1 MIIASIVFAATGA
14 FVLNLLLIPAV
25 MTLSHRFEWYDE
37 KNDRKIHTEDTP
49 RLGGVGIFLSFLI
62 VVAVVLL
69 TRGGFREPG
78 RYLPLIAGTVIIH
91 FLGLLDDF
99 INLVAARKFLLQVL
113 AAVIVSLGPFRID
126 AIALPFMEGAL
137 ELGWAAYPV
146 TIIWIVSISNAVNLI
161 DGADGLAGGVSA
173 IAALFLGTI
182 AAHSGNLTLAL
193 FSFALVGSVVG
204 FLVYNFPPAR
214 IFMGDSGSLLLGFLL
229 ATLPLVGFTEGAP
242 FPAIPVITLLFLPI
256 IDTLLAIVRR
266 LSRGQPVHQ
275 ADREHI
281 HHRLIDRG
289 FGPRK
294 LLVSIYAGGALLGLT
309 ALSWFVLPPPFNG
322 IVDFFVWGAVITVTL
337 GLGKKERP
345 KGAV

>member
-1 MIIASIVFAATGA
+1 
-14 FVLNLLLIPAV
+14 
-25 MTLSHRFEWYDE
+25 MTLSHKFEWYDE

-62 VVAVVLL
+62 VVAVILL
-69 TRGGFREPG
+69 TRRGFAEPS
-78 RYLPLIAGTVIIH
+78 RYLPLIGGIVIIH

-99 INLVAARKFLLQVL
+99 INLVAARKFLLQLL

-126 AIALPFMEGAL
+126 AIALPFVSGAI
-137 ELGWAAYPV
+137 ELGWAAYPITV
-146 TIIWIVSISNAVNLI
+146 LWIVSISNAVNLI

-182 AAHSGNLTLAL
+182 AAHSGNVTLAL
-193 FSFALVGSVVG
+193 LAFALVGSIVG

-229 ATLPLVGFTEGAP
+229 ATLPLVGFSEGAP

-256 IDTLLAIVRR
+256 IDTLMAIIRR
-266 LSRGQPVHQ
+266 ISRGQPVHQ

-281 HHRLIDRG
+281 HHLLIDRG

-294 LLVSIYAGGALLGLT
+294 LLVSIYTAGALLGLT
-309 ALSWFVLPPPFNG
+309 ALSWFLLPTPFNG
-322 IVDFFVWGAVITVTL
+322 MVDLLVWFAAIVISLA
-337 GLGKKERP
+337 LGKHGQP
-345 KGAV
+345 AG